1 MVAMWAKSE
10 ETARGAALKRG
21 QWTGDPAPRLSNQD
35 DSLAPRAPSDTYA
48 EEAEAQAQ
56 AQAQLLA
63 QSIPIQD
70 LRPES

>member
-48 EEAEAQAQ
+48 EEAEAAQ
-56 AQAQLLA
+56 AQPTG
-63 QSIPIQD
+63 PIQD

>member
-21 QWTGDPAPRLSNQD
+21 QWTGDPAPRLSNSNQD

-56 AQAQLLA
+56 LA
-63 QSIPIQD
+63 QS
-70 LRPES
+70 RTTWVS